1 MKSRFTPQRG
11 LELIYVGRLLGL
23 GGLALVWFL
32 ALSNQLAYAQV
43 VSGSMVG
50 NVTDAAGGSVPGAS
64 VKITLTTTNDS
75 RAVLTDATGA
85 YTISTVTPGTYRVE
99 ITREGFRTF
108 VASDIRVNQNNVVR
122 VDAQLAVGA
131 LTERIEVTTT
141 ATAELQTE
149 RADVHTEIGANALL
163 ELPQANRTYSGLLQ
177 LVPGVVPPGG
187 QLSGGTNNPS
197 KSMTFAF
204 NGSGTTAPTVR
215 IEGINSLNTWVRSYQ
230 SYVPSVEAIQNVN
243 IATNANDAEQGIAG
257 GASVNVM
264 LKSGTNETHGAAYE
278 YNINSAFEAN
288 NFFANA
294 SGISKPPHLV
304 DNNPGG
310 FVGGHIL
317 RNKLF
322 YFGSYE
328 GDYAHTSDSALL
340 SFPNHAQLGGDM
352 SGSGTPIYD
361 PLTGKT

>member
-1 MKSRFTPQRG
+1 
-11 LELIYVGRLLGL
+11 
-23 GGLALVWFL
+23 
-32 ALSNQLAYAQV
+32 
-43 VSGSMVG
+43 
-50 NVTDAAGGSVPGAS
+50 
-64 VKITLTTTNDS
+64 
-75 RAVLTDATGA
+75 
-85 YTISTVTPGTYRVE
+85 
-99 ITREGFRTF
+99 
-108 VASDIRVNQNNVVR
+108 
-122 VDAQLAVGA
+122 
-131 LTERIEVTTT
+131 
-141 ATAELQTE
+141 
-149 RADVHTEIGANALL
+149 
-163 ELPQANRTYSGLLQ
+163 
-177 LVPGVVPPGG
+177 
-187 QLSGGTNNPS
+187 
-197 KSMTFAF
+197 
-204 NGSGTTAPTVR
+204 
-215 IEGINSLNTWVRSYQ
+215 LNTWVRSYQ

-264 LKSGTNETHGAAYE
+264 LKSGSNETHGAVYE

-361 PLTGKT
+361 PGYREKRRHGKDAVPGQHYSGEPD